1 LNDQRTE
8 SDERMMAPAEDL
20 QLYPD
25 FRPEPLMKVADPETL
40 RALSDATRVR
50 ILETMVQRQDPPWS
64 VKELAVALG
73 VPQTRLYH
81 HVEQL
86 LAHDLLRAVER
97 RVVSG
102 IIETRYRVTALSIQL
117 DRRMFAGDGPPP
129 QILHDT
135 LVAVFDT
142 ARDEVEQAL
151 HAVAAGGP
159 DGAPDDRMLV
169 TRGLARLT
177 PERAAELRRRLVE
190 IEAEF
195 GNDAPTDGA
204 QPFGVVLAVYP
215 VASPATASH
224 RPQPTPTAAPEPE
237 STEPTD
243 D

>member
-1 LNDQRTE
+1 
-8 SDERMMAPAEDL
+8 MMAPADDL
-20 QLYPD
+20 ELYPD
-25 FRPEPLMKVADPETL
+25 FRPEPLMKIRDAETL
-40 RALSDATRVR
+40 RALGDPTRVR

-64 VKELAVALG
+64 VKELAAALG

-86 LAHDLLRAVER
+86 LAHDLIRAVER

-102 IIETRYRVTALSIQL
+102 IIETRYRVTALSVQL

-129 QILHDT
+129 EILHDT

-151 HAVAAGGP
+151 HAVTAAGTSAAGTSAAGTS
-159 DGAPDDRMLV
+159 GARDDRMLV

-177 PERAAELRRRLVE
+177 PDRAAELRRRLVE
-190 IEAEF
+190 LEAEF
-195 GNDAPTDGA
+195 GNDEPADGA
-204 QPFGVVLAVYP
+204 QSFGVVLAVYP
-215 VASPATASH
+215 VATGAT
-224 RPQPTPTAAPEPE
+224 PEPI
-237 STEPTD
+237 D